1 LCKKVGKKQKKS
13 EQWDGKFDLS
23 GEENSAQNSVEPA
36 VVFLRSAP
44 QRAQFLAHPR
54 KVETRSSIKSK
65 VIYDL
70 KATIAFFCS
79 HKK

>member
-1 LCKKVGKKQKKS
+1 L
-13 EQWDGKFDLS
+13 EQWEGKFDLS
-23 GEENSAQNSVEPA
+23 GEENPPENSVKPA
-36 VVFLRSAP
+36 VLVLRSAP
-44 QRAQFLAHPR
+44 QRAQLLAYPR
-54 KVETRSSIKSK
+54 KVETRSNIKSN